1 MNGYMVLGGKDTFGR
16 RKRGL
21 LLARGMA
28 EGAKPSFDIIERT
41 FEFGVMVV
49 ELVRR
54 LPASVAERHLAYQLI
69 KSGTS
74 IGANV

>member
-1 MNGYMVLGGKDTFGR
+1 MKGYMVLDGKDTFGR

-21 LLARGMA
+21 LLARRVT

-49 ELVRR
+49 ELVGR

-74 IGANV
+74 VGASV